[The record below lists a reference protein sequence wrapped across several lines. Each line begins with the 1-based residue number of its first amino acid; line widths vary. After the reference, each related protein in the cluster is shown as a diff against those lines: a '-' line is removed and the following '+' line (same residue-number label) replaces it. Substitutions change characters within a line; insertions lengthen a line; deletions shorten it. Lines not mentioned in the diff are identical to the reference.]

1 MKIWNDIKN
10 HYSIVILD
18 EYIIMPNHVHG
29 IIIIGEDNYYNL
41 CRDTACRVPT
51 TDNANQTTSYERIY

>member
-10 HYSIVILD
+10 HYSNVMLD
-18 EYIIMPNHVHG
+18 EYVVMPNHVHG

-51 TDNANQTTSYERIY
+51 DNANQTTSYERIY